1 MKKLYLIAPT
11 AALLI
16 FVGFYWGFCRAQS
29 VRETQRVEALQAEQK
44 VKAAAEIEAR
54 RQAVVEAVRL
64 QAERQKEREA
74 RDALE
79 RAQVAT
85 RQEAL
90 VVRDSALLEHQT
102 LSRQLD
108 DLRQELAAENA
119 TLAQLSVQRSTQL
132 AEQAFL
138 KTICVQAEANV
149 QAIAAVIAKLPP
161 AEAAVTVGLPDPSR
175 K

>member
-11 AALLI
+11 AALIVFIGL
-16 FVGFYWGFCRAQS
+16 YLRFCHSQS
-29 VRETQRVEALQAEQK
+29 VREAQRMEAVQVERKTQ
-44 VKAAAEIEAR
+44 AAAEIEAR

-64 QAERQKEREA
+64 QSDRQKERDA

-85 RQEAL
+85 RQAAL
-90 VVRDSALLEHQT
+90 AARDRALLEKQT

-161 AEAAVTVGLPDPSR
+161 AEAAVTVGLPDPAR